1 MTVAVNSVS
10 CPHCDESH
18 SLSALETTQ
27 VITCDSCGGT
37 KDGGVD
43 ETDAA
48 TLLPDM
54 EQSLSAVA
62 TILPL
67 NDTKPVPKFRDD
79 SSLSSINSRPP
90 EYLGHFQLVKK
101 LGEGVCGTV
110 YKAVDTKLDRTVAI
124 KIPRGSLIDES
135 ETEQFVREARA
146 AAQLRHPNIVSV
158 HEVSRLDHQV
168 YIVSDFI
175 EGQPLDDRLE
185 AGRFPQREGLELFV
199 KIAEALDHAHQ
210 QGVVHRDLKPAN
222 ILLDKKGQPYV
233 ADFGLAK
240 RESEVQTIHKEGSIL
255 GTPAYMAPEQAEG
268 RAHTADR
275 RADIYSLGVI
285 LFEILTGKRPFQ
297 DCNLQ
302 SLLVRIVSEPAPSPR
317 TLEKSIPKDLETIC
331 LKCLEKQP
339 SKRFE
344 SAQELADEIHR
355 FLRGE
360 PIVSRP
366 IGEMER
372 VYRWCQRNPTAA
384 TLFMAVLVTGV
395 LGGVVSGTFS
405 YLTKQRMQAES
416 RKREEEMARRE
427 AELAMKRAA
436 EAKIRVQQESPGWS
450 SARIHP
456 KDFSHMEEA
465 EAVNAVLD
473 QYQQRTGRNRGKYDV
488 KELTKAILGTPSKNG
503 TGKQMEMLNKLEV
516 DLNFLNQTLGQPP
529 GKKR

>member
-1 MTVAVNSVS
+1 MIVATKAVC
-10 CPHCDESH
+10 CPHCEESH
-18 SLSALETTQ
+18 PLSEFESTQ

-37 KDGGVD
+37 YAGGLD

-54 EQSLSAVA
+54 ERSLSAEA
-62 TILPL
+62 TCLPMD
-67 NDTKPVPKFRDD
+67 DTTPVPELRE
-79 SSLSSINSRPP
+79 NSPLPDFESGPP
-90 EYLGHFQLVKK
+90 QFLGHFQLVKK
-101 LGEGVCGTV
+101 LGEGACGAV

-124 KIPRGSLIDES
+124 KIPRGGLIDER
-135 ETEQFVREARA
+135 ETEQFIREARA
-146 AAQLRHPNIVSV
+146 AAQLRHPNIVSI
-158 HEVSRLDHQV
+158 HEVSRLGQQI

-175 EGQPLDDRLE
+175 EGQPLNERLE
-185 AGRFPQREGLELFV
+185 AGRLSQREGLELFV

-222 ILLDKKGQPYV
+222 ILLDQKGQPYV

-240 RESEVQTIHKEGSIL
+240 RESDVQTIHKEGSIL

-285 LFEILTGKRPFQ
+285 LYEILTGRRPFQ

-302 SLLVRIVSEPAPSPR
+302 TLLVRIVSEPAPSPR
-317 TLEKSIPKDLETIC
+317 TLDKSIPKDLETIC

-366 IGEMER
+366 ISEMER

-384 TLFMAVLVTGV
+384 TLFLAVLATGL
-395 LGGVVSGTFS
+395 LGGVISGTLS
-405 YLTKQRMQAES
+405 YLTKQRMQAEAQE
-416 RKREEEMARRE
+416 REEEMARRE
-427 AELAMKRAA
+427 AELAMQRA
-436 EAKIRVQQESPGWS
+436 EAAKLRVQQESPGWS
-450 SARIHP
+450 SAQIRP
-456 KDFSHMEEA
+456 EDFKHMEESQ
-465 EAVNAVLD
+465 AVNAALD
-473 QYQQRTGRNRGKYDV
+473 QFQARTGRNQEPAGKYDV
-488 KELTKAILGTPSKNG
+488 KELTKAVLGTRSQ
-503 TGKQMEMLNKLEV
+503 TGATRQMDMLNKLEG
-516 DLNFLNQTLGQPP
+516 DLNFLNNTLG
-529 GKKR
+529 GKR